1 MTGPA
6 RHVFD
11 GEVELGARMASCFP
25 QDGWMNAPRLVV
37 MVVAGDPRDAA
48 FVRRV
53 LEDSGDKVLTAG
65 DVPEALSKLAHTH
78 VDVALVS
85 LSMPRGDGLALVH
98 HMRALYPSLDVVAM
112 SKPDEM
118 EEAGSAMALGVLTT
132 IVAPLTGDEVRVAVD
147 RARERR
153 ALIAERARFSASL
166 SSSARRTDVV
176 ARAANFVTEVDPLSV
191 ARRVLEVCG
200 GEVDSRA
207 RGFYVSE
214 QSQGR
219 LVRLAADGDAA
230 LLPDRL
236 SDDSFDAAPTATVQQ
251 RQDELHLPLLHQ
263 GSSVGRV
270 IFKLHPGKSLDDGT
284 GELLQLVS
292 YMAGAAFVAARRTDA
307 IVRGGIRDVE
317 TSAYTFAYFGDL
329 AAREIERAA
338 RHHRPFALLTLHFA
352 AGSSEAGP
360 GRGMGSLA
368 ELLSSHELSNLRKS
382 TTQAVLSAVRESD
395 VGWRASTT
403 TSSTCSCPRPAA
415 SARSPAAA
423 ASWSGCVRVP
433 LEQTTLSTQAKQ
445 RLEIVFSDASVGV
458 SVFPVDGRDLGE
470 LLKLSRKRSER
481 TRHSDWQKLA
491 LSGRTF
497 WESVEQLLPAEGSE
511 PPGGSGLGACSTLS
525 AEAVSRIALGLIKD
539 AQREHILGTLYLA
552 GDAELSAQAARLVA
566 ASQDQSLR
574 TWLLGPAH
582 SVRDPAAEIRLPLT
596 DSRLKTTSM
605 ILWMT
610 ERGGYCLLGRKLP
623 SGELLAYHSCDLDL
637 VEGLVNA
644 LQSTY
649 HLQPELR

>member
-1 MTGPA
+1 
-6 RHVFD
+6 
-11 GEVELGARMASCFP
+11 
-25 QDGWMNAPRLVV
+25 MNAPRLSV

-53 LEDSGDKVLTAG
+53 LEDSGDKVVTAG
-65 DVPEALSKLAHTH
+65 DVPEALAKLAHTH

-98 HMRALYPSLDVVAM
+98 HMRALYPSLDVVSM
-112 SKPDEM
+112 SRPDEM
-118 EEAGSAMALGVLTT
+118 EDAGAAMALGVLST
-132 IVAPLTGDEVRVAVD
+132 IVTPLTGDEVRVAVD
-147 RARERR
+147 RSRERR
-153 ALIAERARFSASL
+153 ALISERARLSASL
-166 SSSARRTDVV
+166 TSSVRRTEVIT
-176 ARAANFVTEVDPLSV
+176 RAATFVTEVDPLAV

-200 GEVDSRA
+200 SEVDSRA
-207 RGFYVSE
+207 RAFYVAE

-219 LVRLAADGDAA
+219 LVRLSAEGDVA
-230 LLPDRL
+230 LLPERL
-236 SDDSFDAAPTATVQQ
+236 SDDSFDAAPVASVQQ
-251 RQDELHLPLLHQ
+251 RGDELHLPLLHQ

-270 IFKLHPGKSLDDGT
+270 IFKLHHAKPPDDGT
-284 GELLQLVS
+284 SELLSLV
-292 YMAGAAFVAARRTDA
+292 ACLAAAAFVAARRTDA

-329 AAREIERAA
+329 AAREIERAQ

-352 AGSSEAGP
+352 ANPHEGSEA
-360 GRGMGSLA
+360 RGMASLA

-395 VGWRASTT
+395 VVARVDDDEQYLLLPETGRLGAL
-403 TSSTCSCPRPAA
+403 SCR
-415 SARSPAAA
+415 RRILERLR
-423 ASWSGCVRVP
+423 RVP
-433 LEQTTLSTQAKQ
+433 LEQTTLSAQAKQ
-445 RLEIVFSDASVGV
+445 RLEAVFADASVGV

-497 WESVEQLLPAEGSE
+497 WESVEQLLPSAGSE
-511 PPGGSGLGACSTLS
+511 QAGSGLGARTTL
-525 AEAVSRIALGLIKD
+525 APEEVTRIALGLIRD
-539 AQREHILGTLYLA
+539 AQRERILGTLYLA
-552 GDAELSAQAARLVA
+552 GDAELSAQVARASA
-566 ASQDQSLR
+566 ASQDQVLR
-574 TWLLGPAH
+574 TWLLGPAQ

-596 DSRLKTTSM
+596 DSRLKTTAM

-610 ERGGYCLLGRKLP
+610 ERGGYCLLGRKQP
-623 SGELLAYHSCDLDL
+623 NGQLLTYHSSDLDL
-637 VEGLVNA
+637 VEGLVNS